1 MASREEITVLDYERN
16 EEPVRIIAYCNAL
29 GND

>member
-1 MASREEITVLDYERN
+1 MASREEITAPDYERT
-16 EEPVRIIAYCNAL
+16 EEPMRIIAYCNAL